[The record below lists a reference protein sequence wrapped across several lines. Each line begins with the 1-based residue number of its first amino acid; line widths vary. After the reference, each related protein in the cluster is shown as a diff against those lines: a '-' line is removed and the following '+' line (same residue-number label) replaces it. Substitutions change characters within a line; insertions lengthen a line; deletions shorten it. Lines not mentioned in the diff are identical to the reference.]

1 MFQRVHM
8 LLELHAR
15 ARRGA
20 RAVAFAG
27 GLALVMAG
35 ALVPLAGFANA
46 PATTSCG
53 ATDTQ
58 CVITFGNT
66 AIAARQTALSKL
78 NGRVTEV
85 NSDGRISSADNAALV
100 GDIATNESGLTT
112 LKGQLDSAT
121 DAKTARDD
129 VKLIYTQFRI
139 FAVVLPRDYHQL
151 WLDMII
157 HTDTPARWLRDDH
170 PGRDQ
175 RRARECAGPGEPRSS
190 PIYKS
195 QVSTAQ
201 AQTQAAQPIYAQL
214 TPAAFDA
221 NATAYAQTYRQLQD
235 RHPDGAHG
243 HQAGHLRPASDCHA
257 AQVR

>member
-8 LLELHAR
+8 LLELHER

-35 ALVPLAGFANA
+35 TLVPLAGFANA
-46 PATTSCG
+46 PATTLCG
-53 ATDTQ
+53 ASDTQ

-129 VKLIYTQFRI
+129 VKMIYSQFRI

-157 HTDTPARWLRDDH
+157 HTDTRLAGSETLTQDAINGAPASVQGQANTLFTDL
-170 PGRDQ
+170 
-175 RRARECAGPGEPRSS
+175 
-190 PIYKS
+190 KS

-221 NATAYAQTYRQLQD
+221 NATAYAQTFGIYKTDIHTAQTATKQAISDL
-235 RHPDGAHG
+235 
-243 HQAGHLRPASDCHA
+243 HQIITLLKSAS
-257 AQVR
+257 